1 MGTGRLRV
9 NRTTSVSGHRRRR
22 VNQLNIKKADD
33 GDTHVLTVSG
43 ELDMATAPEL
53 EAHLKPLE
61 GEVRLECAE
70 LSFIDSRGLSLFVD
84 TQRRLAERGGR
95 LVLAHLAP
103 NCRRVIELMK
113 LDDLLELK
121 G

>member
-1 MGTGRLRV
+1 
-9 NRTTSVSGHRRRR
+9 
-22 VNQLNIKKADD
+22 VNQFKITQTDD
-33 GDTHVLTVSG
+33 GGTQVLTVCG

-53 EAHLKPLE
+53 EARLKPLE
-61 GEVRLECAE
+61 GDVRLECAE

-121 G
+121 D

>member
-1 MGTGRLRV
+1 M
-9 NRTTSVSGHRRRR
+9 NR
-22 VNQLNIKKADD
+22 LNITTTDD
-33 GDTHVLTVSG
+33 GGTLVLTVEG

-70 LSFIDSRGLSLFVD
+70 LGFIDSRGLSLFVD
-84 TQRRLAERGGR
+84 TQRRLSERGGR
-95 LVLAHLAP
+95 LLLAHVQP

-113 LDDLLELK
+113 LDVLLKLTD
-121 G
+121 